1 MGMTVSEMK
10 QDAVRLIYQVD
21 DQNAEKME
29 KILLF
34 LKASIVKDEREDEL
48 ARKKSERMSR
58 VRKYAGAFSGCEE
71 MDYKAVKELC
81 LSDKHK

>member
-29 KILLF
+29 KNLLF

-48 ARKKSERMSR
+48 AERKVS
-58 VRKYAGAFSGCEE
+58 VCQG
-71 MDYKAVKELC
+71 
-81 LSDKHK
+81 